1 MHTLAILGLA
11 AIGWPVGLVVMIAA
25 VSLFAAGAAALALPV
40 ALLLRTLGW
49 PVTVEWHW
57 IKKQEDTQ

>member
-25 VSLFAAGAAALALPV
+25 ISLFVVGAALLAVVIAP
-40 ALLLRTLGW
+40 LLRALGV
-49 PVTVEWHW
+49 PVEFRWTKEE
-57 IKKQEDTQ
+57 KN